1 MYLCIQLFIYLNI
14 YLYIYMY
21 VCRYVCIPLYVSIYI
36 SIYLSTYLSVYLS
49 VYLSIYLSVCLLECL
64 SLSILLSL
72 FLSIYL
78 FSCLSI
84 YLSMYLSIYL
94 STHHPSIC
102 LFIYLS
108 SFNYINGT
116 DEWYV
121 CDFMRNVIWR
131 LLIRNYVVENPSESE
146 KKNLLSELELMKQ
159 LKPHPYVIKLLGCVT
174 KSGKY
179 WNFYYQLETLLFSHP
194 EFRTLLEVKV
204 TPG

>member
-1 MYLCIQLFIYLNI
+1 MYVCMYVSLFMFQSIYLSIYLLIYLFIYLCI
-14 YLYIYMY
+14 CLYIYLS
-21 VCRYVCIPLYVSIYI
+21 VCWSVCLFLSC
-36 SIYLSTYLSVYLS
+36 YLSF
-49 VYLSIYLSVCLLECL
+49 YLSIYLSIYLAVYP
-64 SLSILLSL
+64 
-72 FLSIYL
+72 SIYL
-78 FSCLSI
+78 CI
-84 YLSMYLSIYL
+84 YLSIYP

-108 SFNYINGT
+108 SFNYRNGT

-131 LLIRNYVVENPSESE
+131 LLIRNYVAENPSESE

-179 WNFYYQLETLLFSHP
+179 WNVYYQLETLLFSHP